1 MFEFD
6 SAKENTAKIR
16 VVGVGGGGGNAVNT
30 MIELG
35 LDNVDFVSANT
46 DIQALDNSLA
56 KHKIQLGAQLTK
68 GLGAGATPEIGKNA
82 ALEDQGRI
90 KELVKGADMVFVTAG
105 MGGGTGTGGAPI
117 VARIAKEEGALT
129 VGVVTKPFIFEGK
142 KRKKQADSGI
152 EELKKSVDTLIVIPN
167 QRLLGIAGEHTTLKD
182 AFRTAD
188 EVLYQAVKGI
198 SDLITIHGLV
208 NLDFADVRTIMTGQG
223 MALMGTGLASGEKR
237 SLEAASRA
245 ISSPLLEDISID
257 GAKGILINITGS
269 SNLTLHEINEA
280 SMLVQEAAHED
291 ANIIFGAV
299 IDEEMGDTI
308 RVTVIATG
316 FVEKDKIERKEP
328 VRAPERIERI
338 TPPVSQ
344 PNVGTHVH
352 HEREW
357 DQGTTVRPRYNTVA
371 TNWQPTKVQPRFTH
385 DDDYEIPTFLRK
397 QVD

>member
-6 SAKENTAKIR
+6 TTKDNAAKIK
-16 VVGVGGGGGNAVNT
+16 VLGVGGGGGNAINT

-35 LDNVDFVSANT
+35 LDNVDFISANT

-68 GLGAGATPEIGKNA
+68 GLGAGAMPEIGKNA
-82 ALEDQGRI
+82 AREDQGRI
-90 KELVKGADMVFVTAG
+90 KDFVKGADMVFVTAG

-117 VARIAKEEGALT
+117 VARIAKEEGSLT
-129 VGVVTKPFIFEGK
+129 VGVVTKPFNFEGK
-142 KRKKQADSGI
+142 KRKKQAESGV
-152 EELKKSVDTLIVIPN
+152 EELKKCVDTLIVIPN
-167 QRLLGIAGEHTTLKD
+167 QRLLGIAGEHVTLKD

-237 SLEAASRA
+237 ALEAASRA

-280 SMLVQEAAHED
+280 AMLIQDAAHDD

-316 FVEKDKIERKEP
+316 FAEKVEKAKEP
-328 VRAPERIERI
+328 ARIVERVTPAPIQHVGATVSPDLEWER
-338 TPPVSQ
+338 TAQVK
-344 PNVGTHVH
+344 
-352 HEREW
+352 
-357 DQGTTVRPRYNTVA
+357 PRYSTGS
-371 TNWQPTKVQPRFTH
+371 TNWQVNKPQNRYSK

>member
-1 MFEFD
+1 M
-6 SAKENTAKIR
+6 
-16 VVGVGGGGGNAVNT
+16 
-30 MIELG
+30 
-35 LDNVDFVSANT
+35 
-46 DIQALDNSLA
+46 
-56 KHKIQLGAQLTK
+56 
-68 GLGAGATPEIGKNA
+68 
-82 ALEDQGRI
+82 
-90 KELVKGADMVFVTAG
+90 
-105 MGGGTGTGGAPI
+105 
-117 VARIAKEEGALT
+117 
-129 VGVVTKPFIFEGK
+129 
-142 KRKKQADSGI
+142 
-152 EELKKSVDTLIVIPN
+152 
-167 QRLLGIAGEHTTLKD
+167 
-182 AFRTAD
+182 
-188 EVLYQAVKGI
+188 LYQAVKGI

-316 FVEKDKIERKEP
+316 FLEKEKVERKEP
-328 VRAPERIERI
+328 VRAPERIERV
-338 TPPVSQ
+338 TPPTSQ

-352 HEREW
+352 HEADW
-357 DQGTTVRPRYNTVA
+357 DRGTTARPRYTTVA
-371 TNWQPTKVQPRFTH
+371 TNWQTNKVQPRYTH

>member
-6 SAKENTAKIR
+6 ATKESTAKIK
-16 VVGVGGGGGNAVNT
+16 VLGVGGGGGNAINT

-35 LDNVDFVSANT
+35 LDHVDFVSANT
-46 DIQALDNSLA
+46 DVQALDNSLA

-68 GLGAGATPEIGKNA
+68 GLGAGATPEVGKNA
-82 ALEDQGRI
+82 ALEDQIRI
-90 KELVKGADMVFVTAG
+90 KEIVKGSDMVFVTAG

-142 KRKKQADSGI
+142 KRKKQADLGI

-167 QRLLGIAGEHTTLKD
+167 QRLLGLAGEHTTLKD

-237 SLEAASRA
+237 AFEAASRA

-316 FVEKDKIERKEP
+316 FNEKSIEKKEPVVTP
-328 VRAPERIERI
+328 VRAPERVIP
-338 TPPVSQ
+338 TV
-344 PNVGTHVH
+344 PNVRTQVASDV
-352 HEREW
+352 EW
-357 DQGTTVRPRYNTVA
+357 DRNTEVKPRYSVA
-371 TNWQPTKVQPRFTH
+371 TNWQANKVRERYTH